1 MRASDMSRP
10 ATGALWP
17 LILITSLFFFWG
29 MANNL
34 NDVLIPQ
41 FKKAFSLT
49 DLQSGLVQSAFYMG
63 YFLLAIPAGLFM
75 RRFGYKAA
83 VIAGL
88 LLFAAG
94 AFLFYPAADNHQYSW
109 FLGALFVIASGLAFL
124 ETSANPLITVL
135 GPPEKA
141 AFRLNLAQAFN
152 PLGSLTGIWVG
163 KEYILSGVEHN
174 ESSLSALSDQARLAF
189 YISESQ
195 AVQGPYL
202 IIGAIIIAWA
212 VLVALSKFPAAATE
226 NTHEHTGE
234 TVSAGRSLSG
244 LFAKPHFLFG
254 VMAQFFYVGAQV
266 GIWSYM
272 IRYAQ
277 SELAMPEKEAANF
290 LFIALILFA
299 VGRFVGTALMSRL
312 SPLRILAVFAIINIG
327 LCAYAAAVGGLYGL
341 YALTATSFFMSIMFP
356 TIFATA
362 VDGLGPL
369 TKTGSSLLVMSIV
382 SGALLPPLM
391 GLISDASHIRTS
403 IFIPA
408 LCFAVIAW
416 YGLKSPK
423 RPLSATPVA
432 TTH

>member
-1 MRASDMSRP
+1 
-10 ATGALWP
+10 
-17 LILITSLFFFWG
+17 
-29 MANNL
+29 
-34 NDVLIPQ
+34 
-41 FKKAFSLT
+41 
-49 DLQSGLVQSAFYMG
+49 MG
-63 YFLLAIPAGLFM
+63 YFLLALPAGFFM
-75 RRFGYKAA
+75 RRYGYKAA
-83 VIAGL
+83 VVTGL
-88 LLFAAG
+88 ILFAAG
-94 AFLFYPAADNHQYSW
+94 AFLFYPAANNHQYLW

-152 PLGSLTGIWVG
+152 PLGALTGIWIG
-163 KEYILSGVEHN
+163 KEYILSGIEHD
-174 ESSLSALSDQARLAF
+174 EASLSALSDQARQAF
-189 YISESQ
+189 YASESQ

-202 IIGAIIIAWA
+202 IIGAVIIAWA
-212 VLVALSKFPAAATE
+212 VLVALSKFPAAATA

-234 TVSAGRSLSG
+234 EISSGRAISD
-244 LFAKPHFLFG
+244 LFKRPHFLFG
-254 VMAQFFYVGAQV
+254 VVAQFFYVGAQV

-277 SELAMPEKEAANF
+277 AELAMPEKEAANF

-312 SPLRILAVFAIINIG
+312 SPVKILSVFAIINIG
-327 LCAYAAAVGGLYGL
+327 LCAYAATAGGLYGL

-362 VDGLGPL
+362 VQGLGPL

-382 SGALLPPLM
+382 SGAFLPPLM

-403 IFIPA
+403 ILVPA
-408 LCFAVIAW
+408 LCFVVIAL
-416 YGLKSPK
+416 YGLRSPK
-423 RPLSATPVA
+423 SAVTVSAA
-432 TTH
+432 TSH